1 MYMHLDSSKLGKETK
16 TNGKLMSRVVLE
28 NVTGVLKRGGKSGSE
43 MELESQTMKVY

>member
-28 NVTGVLKRGGKSGSE
+28 NVTGVFEKGRE
-43 MELESQTMKVY
+43 IRE